1 MSLEKFKM
9 REEKD
14 VIDRLVEEWNRESPE
29 LNCNAMH
36 VVGRIIKLGKVLEK
50 RASSALKESGIHYTD
65 LDALATIRRSGKP
78 YELSPKQL
86 MQSVLITSGAMTA
99 LLERLTKLDLVYRAE
114 DATDKRVKL
123 VGLTKKG
130 IEVIDKAI
138 VLRFEEASDA
148 VESLMVKEQDQL
160 RVLLKKLLIQ
170 LEGTNDVK

>member
-1 MSLEKFKM
+1 M

-29 LNCNAMH
+29 LNCQAMH

-50 RASSALKESGIHYTD
+50 RASSTLKESGIHYTD

-99 LLERLTKLDLVYRAE
+99 LLDRLTKLDLVYRTS
-114 DATDKRVKL
+114 DANDGRVKL
-123 VGLTKKG
+123 VGLTEKG
-130 IEVIDKAI
+130 FEVIDKAI
-138 VLRFEEASDA
+138 VLRFEEASEA
-148 VESLMVKEQDQL
+148 VENLTTKEHNEL
-160 RVLLKKLLIQ
+160 TTLLKKLLAQ
-170 LEGTNDVK
+170 LEDMSDTKSTKKR